1 MRQSDPYNYYLLHL
15 RSADDNIDETS
26 ETNTDD
32 DDDDDE
38 DDTEDENEDQSSK
51 AQNWHQRL
59 LKSASGVFQRGSS
72 SPETSRQCVLISSTN
87 FTPPSGLT
95 GSKETADFRSADD
108 ALPPSSLEYYFLEA
122 EAEDAN
128 SWASSA
134 SAPPPISYAAAD
146 EVIDLV
152 TSNLTSV
159 SKNIDNKNSYYS
171 VWFISPQIIIAL
183 SILLILHVVVAN
195 SNF

>member
-1 MRQSDPYNYYLLHL
+1 MQQSDQYNYYHP
-15 RSADDNIDETS
+15 RSDEIDKTS

-32 DDDDDE
+32 DDTE
-38 DDTEDENEDQSSK
+38 DDNDQSSK

-72 SPETSRQCVLISSTN
+72 SPETRQCVNSTN
-87 FTPPSGLT
+87 FS
-95 GSKETADFRSADD
+95 
-108 ALPPSSLEYYFLEA
+108 PSSLLGYYFLEA

-128 SWASSA
+128 NSWASPA
-134 SAPPPISYAAAD
+134 SAPISCAASVAD
-146 EVIDLV
+146 LEVKDLV

-159 SKNIDNKNSYYS
+159 SKNNNKNNYN

-183 SILLILHVVVAN
+183 SILLILHVVVMAN
-195 SNF
+195 F

>member
-1 MRQSDPYNYYLLHL
+1 MRQSDQYNYHYP
-15 RSADDNIDETS
+15 RSDEIDKTS

-32 DDDDDE
+32 DDTEDE
-38 DDTEDENEDQSSK
+38 DDNDQSSK

-72 SPETSRQCVLISSTN
+72 SPETRQCVNSTN
-87 FTPPSGLT
+87 FS
-95 GSKETADFRSADD
+95 
-108 ALPPSSLEYYFLEA
+108 PSSLLGYYFLEA

-128 SWASSA
+128 NSWASPA
-134 SAPPPISYAAAD
+134 SAPISCAASVAD
-146 EVIDLV
+146 LEVKDLV

-159 SKNIDNKNSYYS
+159 SKNNNNKNNYYY

-183 SILLILHVVVAN
+183 SILLILHVVVMAN
-195 SNF
+195 F

>member
-38 DDTEDENEDQSSK
+38 DETEDENEDQSSK

-87 FTPPSGLT
+87 FTPSGLT

-183 SILLILHVVVAN
+183 SILLILHVVMAN